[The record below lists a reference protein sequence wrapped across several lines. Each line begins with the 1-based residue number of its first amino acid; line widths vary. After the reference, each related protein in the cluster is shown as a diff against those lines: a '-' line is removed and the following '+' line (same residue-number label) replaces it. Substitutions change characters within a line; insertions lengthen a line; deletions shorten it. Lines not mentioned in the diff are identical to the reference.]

1 MLNEVQEFNDYTRVP
16 DYTGKN
22 ILGRFTVESIRDFLG
37 FERIFTILARG
48 YLFRGGDPYDNVEIA
63 RKALCAWCSIPE
75 KNALQWDGEFT
86 TCFPELCEEF
96 PELVDANGF
105 GWYIRHIRHIRAI
118 AAFANE
124 NPKKVKANVKKYLVD
139 LGDKYE
145 QEWRDRVRRYQIP
158 IFLEATD
165 SIWGVRFDDVI
176 ANALTL
182 GSLREMEAEV
192 SQRQKEKLLPFVQD
206 KVKLEHLTTLVAYY
220 EANKLEDSDWVVLPA
235 ASFNNYFGSTVFSK
249 QVLKAVTGTVIERS
263 DMSYGSGRYRVLEEF
278 L

>member
-37 FERIFTILARG
+37 FDRIFTILARG
-48 YLFRGGDPYDNVEIA
+48 YLFRGGDPCGNVDTV

-105 GWYIRHIRHIRAI
+105 GWYIRHIRAI

-139 LGDKYE
+139 LGGKYE

-182 GSLREMEAEV
+182 GPLREMEAEV

>member
-1 MLNEVQEFNDYTRVP
+1 MLNEVQEFNDYTQAT

-22 ILGRFTVESIRDFLG
+22 ILGRFTVESIRGFLG
-37 FERIFTILARG
+37 FDRIFTILARG
-48 YLFRGGDPYDNVEIA
+48 YLFRGCDPYRNVETA

-75 KNALQWDGEFT
+75 KTPKGWDGEFT
-86 TCFPELCEEF
+86 TCFPELHTIF
-96 PELVDANGF
+96 PELVDEYGN
-105 GWYIRHIRHIRAI
+105 GWYIRHIRAI

-158 IFLEATD
+158 IFLETTD
-165 SIWGVRFDDVI
+165 SIWGIRFDDVI

-182 GSLREMEAEV
+182 GPLREMEAEV
-192 SQRQKEKLLPFVQD
+192 TEQQKEELLPFVQD
-206 KVKLEHLTTLVAYY
+206 KVKLEHLTTLIAYY
-220 EANKLEDSDWVVLPA
+220 EANKPEDTNWVVLPS

-249 QVLKAVTGTVIERS
+249 NVLPAITGKIIQRS

>member
-1 MLNEVQEFNDYTRVP
+1 MAGWE
-16 DYTGKN
+16 GK
-22 ILGRFTVESIRDFLG
+22 
-37 FERIFTILARG
+37 
-48 YLFRGGDPYDNVEIA
+48 
-63 RKALCAWCSIPE
+63 
-75 KNALQWDGEFT
+75 FT
-86 TCFPELCEEF
+86 TCFPELHAIF
-96 PELVDANGF
+96 PELVDEYGN
-105 GWYIRHIRHIRAI
+105 GWYIRHIRAI

-139 LGDKYE
+139 IGDKYE

-158 IFLEATD
+158 IFLETTD
-165 SIWGVRFDDVI
+165 SIWGIRFDDVI
-176 ANALTL
+176 ANAITL
-182 GSLREMEAEV
+182 GPLREMEAEV
-192 SQRQKEKLLPFVQD
+192 TEQQKEKLLPYVQD

-263 DMSYGSGRYRVLEEF
+263 DMSYGSGRYRVLGEF